1 MPVGALSALM
11 SRLSQPDSRASSTD
25 AHQIA
30 SVSTSSAVQ
39 QMPAVPPRETPGRLE
54 RPAAT
59 DPPLEEVPPILER
72 ATDPPF
78 EEVPPILPV
87 PPGLLLRP
95 PGELP
100 GSVTV
105 ASQVS
110 NMVARTPASS
120 EGHTIAT
127 QGLAGRLG
135 VSVDEWRSNF
145 LSGVPIRRLLQ
156 PPPVNRA
163 ADSLAQAGSRAPDE
177 QGSGD
182 GTSAMPPSFSVRHTT
197 IKLKQ
202 AEGRMARN
210 GSDALSPEPAACR
223 TPVQAARARRRTH
236 DQGRD
241 GTVSAAL
248 SPEAASGTNRSRPA
262 KRQCLSEQ
270 ALVDVGETSGS
281 VQGGHGSDGVAGPA
295 METDARVCS
304 RTTRAQARARDSK
317 RKRR

>member
-1 MPVGALSALM
+1 MTLRMPVGALSTLM

-25 AHQIA
+25 AHRNA

-39 QMPAVPPRETPGRLE
+39 QMPAVLPREASGRLE

-59 DPPLEEVPPILER
+59 ED
-72 ATDPPF
+72 
-78 EEVPPILPV
+78 VPPILPS
-87 PPGLLLRP
+87 PDFLLRP

-100 GSVTV
+100 GSITV

-110 NMVARTPASS
+110 NMVTRTPASS
-120 EGHTIAT
+120 EDNTLAT

-135 VSVDEWRSNF
+135 VSVDGWRSNF
-145 LSGVPIRRLLQ
+145 LSGIPIRRLLQ
-156 PPPVNRA
+156 PPSVNRA

-177 QGSGD
+177 QGNGD
-182 GTSAMPPSFSVRHTT
+182 GTSAMRPSFSVRHTT

-202 AEGRMARN
+202 AEGRMARD
-210 GSDALSPEPAACR
+210 GSDALSPQQAARR

-236 DQGRD
+236 DQVSD

-270 ALVDVGETSGS
+270 ALVDVGETSGA
-281 VQGGHGSDGVAGPA
+281 VQGSHGVAGPA

>member
-59 DPPLEEVPPILER
+59 DPPFEEVPPILEEVPPILQ
-72 ATDPPF
+72 TT
-78 EEVPPILPV
+78 
-87 PPGLLLRP
+87 GLLLRP

-182 GTSAMPPSFSVRHTT
+182 GTSAMRPSFSVRHTS

-202 AEGRMARN
+202 AEGRMARD
-210 GSDALSPEPAACR
+210 GSDALSPQQAARR

-236 DQGRD
+236 DQVSD

-270 ALVDVGETSGS
+270 ALVDVGETSGA

>member
-1 MPVGALSALM
+1 MPVGALSTLM

-25 AHQIA
+25 AHRNA

-39 QMPAVPPRETPGRLE
+39 QMPAVLPREASGRLE

-59 DPPLEEVPPILER
+59 ED
-72 ATDPPF
+72 
-78 EEVPPILPV
+78 VPPILPS
-87 PPGLLLRP
+87 PDFLLRP

-100 GSVTV
+100 GSITV

-110 NMVARTPASS
+110 NMVTRTPASS
-120 EGHTIAT
+120 EDNTLAT

-135 VSVDEWRSNF
+135 VSVDGWRSNF
-145 LSGVPIRRLLQ
+145 LSGIPIRRLLQ
-156 PPPVNRA
+156 PPSVNRA

-177 QGSGD
+177 QGNGD
-182 GTSAMPPSFSVRHTT
+182 GTSAMRPSFSVRHTT

-202 AEGRMARN
+202 AEGRMARD
-210 GSDALSPEPAACR
+210 GSDALSPQQAARR

-236 DQGRD
+236 DQVSD

-248 SPEAASGTNRSRPA
+248 SPEAASGNNRSRPA

-270 ALVDVGETSGS
+270 ALVDVGETSGA
-281 VQGGHGSDGVAGPA
+281 VQGSHGVAGPA

>member
-1 MPVGALSALM
+1 MPVGALSTLM

-25 AHQIA
+25 AHRNA

-39 QMPAVPPRETPGRLE
+39 QMPAVLPREASGRLE

-59 DPPLEEVPPILER
+59 ED
-72 ATDPPF
+72 
-78 EEVPPILPV
+78 VPPILPS
-87 PPGLLLRP
+87 PDFLLRP

-100 GSVTV
+100 GSITV

-110 NMVARTPASS
+110 NMVTRTPASS
-120 EGHTIAT
+120 EDNTLAT

-135 VSVDEWRSNF
+135 VSVNGWRSNF
-145 LSGVPIRRLLQ
+145 LSGIPIRRLLQ
-156 PPPVNRA
+156 PPSVNRA

-177 QGSGD
+177 QGNGD
-182 GTSAMPPSFSVRHTT
+182 GTSAMRPSFSVRHTT

-202 AEGRMARN
+202 AEGRMARD
-210 GSDALSPEPAACR
+210 GSDALSPQQAARR

-236 DQGRD
+236 DQVSD

-248 SPEAASGTNRSRPA
+248 SPEAASGNNRSRPA

-270 ALVDVGETSGS
+270 ALVDVGETSGA

>member
-1 MPVGALSALM
+1 MPVGALSTLM

-25 AHQIA
+25 AHRNA

-39 QMPAVPPRETPGRLE
+39 QMPAVLPREASGRLE

-59 DPPLEEVPPILER
+59 ED
-72 ATDPPF
+72 
-78 EEVPPILPV
+78 VPPILPS
-87 PPGLLLRP
+87 PDFLLRP

-100 GSVTV
+100 GSITV

-110 NMVARTPASS
+110 NMVTRTPASS
-120 EGHTIAT
+120 EDNTLAT

-135 VSVDEWRSNF
+135 VSVNGWRSNF
-145 LSGVPIRRLLQ
+145 LSGIPIRRLLQ
-156 PPPVNRA
+156 PPSVNRA

-177 QGSGD
+177 QGNGD
-182 GTSAMPPSFSVRHTT
+182 GTSAMRPSFSVRHTT

-202 AEGRMARN
+202 AEGRMARD
-210 GSDALSPEPAACR
+210 GSDALSPQQAARR

-236 DQGRD
+236 DQVSD

-248 SPEAASGTNRSRPA
+248 SPEAASGNNRSRPA

-270 ALVDVGETSGS
+270 ALVDVGETSGA
-281 VQGGHGSDGVAGPA
+281 VQGSHGVAGPA

>member
-1 MPVGALSALM
+1 MPVGALSTLM

-25 AHQIA
+25 AHRNA

-39 QMPAVPPRETPGRLE
+39 QMPAVLPREASGRLE

-59 DPPLEEVPPILER
+59 ED
-72 ATDPPF
+72 
-78 EEVPPILPV
+78 VPPILPS
-87 PPGLLLRP
+87 PDFLLRP

-100 GSVTV
+100 GSITV

-110 NMVARTPASS
+110 NMVTRTPASS
-120 EGHTIAT
+120 EDNTLAT

-135 VSVDEWRSNF
+135 VSVDGWRSNF
-145 LSGVPIRRLLQ
+145 LSGIPIRRLLQ
-156 PPPVNRA
+156 PPSVNRA

-177 QGSGD
+177 QGNGD
-182 GTSAMPPSFSVRHTT
+182 GTSAMRPSFSVRHTT

-236 DQGRD
+236 DQVSD

-270 ALVDVGETSGS
+270 ALVDVGETSGA
-281 VQGGHGSDGVAGPA
+281 VQGSHGVAGPA